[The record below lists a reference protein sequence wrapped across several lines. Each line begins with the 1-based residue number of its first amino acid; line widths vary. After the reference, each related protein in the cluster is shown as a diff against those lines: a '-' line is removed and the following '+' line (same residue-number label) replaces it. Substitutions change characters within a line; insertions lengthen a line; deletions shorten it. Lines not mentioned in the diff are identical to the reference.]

1 MSSMVFEDDYFC
13 DVSDYVITDVDDIV
27 PPSLKEV
34 IAMEDSTDIRDII
47 GAYVEELCGSRP
59 PIAEVVCQN
68 IYGTVT
74 STQLWNGTICREEK
88 YGTKFGQKHGIYQR
102 WDGGELVTDETY
114 VEGKLHGM
122 AKHWDGYGEPV
133 FEEHYMNGTLHG
145 PCKYWWSD
153 RGETWLGKVI
163 TYKHGKKEHCIHYQH
178 RYGDD
183 TLYEKP
189 DLCECEEEFYESEEE
204 F

>member
-1 MSSMVFEDDYFC
+1 MSSTCPSCTDD
-13 DVSDYVITDVDDIV
+13 DTDVDDIV
-27 PPSLKEV
+27 PLSLEEIV
-34 IAMEDSTDIRDII
+34 AMEDSTDIRDII

-74 STQLWNGTICREEK
+74 STELIDGTICEGEK

-102 WDGGELVTDETY
+102 WACGYLVADETY

-122 AKHWDGYGEPV
+122 AKSWDYDGEPE

-145 PCKYWWSD
+145 PCKYWCSD
-153 RGETWLGKVI
+153 RGETWLGEVI
-163 TYKHGKKEHCIHYQH
+163 TYKHGKKEHCIHYYH
-178 RYGDD
+178 IYGDD
-183 TLYEKP
+183 TLYERKDP
-189 DLCECEEEFYESEEE
+189 CEELSEEELSEEESEEE